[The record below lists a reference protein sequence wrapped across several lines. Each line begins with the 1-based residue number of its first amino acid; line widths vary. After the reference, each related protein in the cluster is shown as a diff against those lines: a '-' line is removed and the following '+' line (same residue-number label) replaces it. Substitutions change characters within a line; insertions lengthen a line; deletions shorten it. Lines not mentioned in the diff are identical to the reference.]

1 MPRPPLRVVFIV
13 SGAPQAACVTHQAL
27 VKGAEVKKQIEPI
40 TTPKQRGAAAAE
52 LLFAIAAL
60 GAAVLAGAMMGPKYP
75 YGCGE

>member
-1 MPRPPLRVVFIV
+1 
-13 SGAPQAACVTHQAL
+13 

-60 GAAVLAGAMMGPKYP
+60 GAAVLIGAMMGPKYP
-75 YGCGE
+75 DCGGD